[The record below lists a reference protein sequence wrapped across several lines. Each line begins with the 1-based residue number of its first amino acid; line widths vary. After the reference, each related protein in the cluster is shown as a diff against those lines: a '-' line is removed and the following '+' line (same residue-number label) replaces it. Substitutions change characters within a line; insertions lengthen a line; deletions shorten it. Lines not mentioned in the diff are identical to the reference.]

1 MSFFYGKSEP
11 EKIGLNVLPDTG
23 EEIGFV
29 GAIPKAYK
37 AQVRGKNTDTYEYLL
52 SEQMEP
58 ILDTIKER
66 SGEEFINPGSYI
78 GATDTMG
85 HNERARNNT
94 INKIL
99 KHIKKSPDLYPE
111 YQDLSPEIID
121 RRIKDI
127 AKTEIDASEKDRE
140 KLTTAGV
147 IGDFIGGT
155 GGVFV
160 DQNFFELNLL
170 TLGINA
176 PAQTLS
182 RTLFRDAVVG
192 AGTEAILQT
201 GVKEWYDEIGVEYGW
216 ADFVGNV
223 SMAGVGSAVLP
234 QALRYGGKGI
244 KAGVSLTNDQLRK
257 GLTALRD
264 AGYIDKKDADII
276 GDMVD
281 DADILAERPPSFVGD
296 DAAQELKSKIKAAI
310 EASKQPGAEKI
321 PQPEPVVLGEEPQ
334 IVGPT
339 AGPRPDFTVDPKGR
353 AFPDVLKPIRAK
365 EKKPKTLL
373 QFIREEGGI
382 TPNDRNVGD
391 VKQYL
396 DKSVFTVLNKKTGKH
411 LDDIAVAAQEAGYF
425 PSRMDA
431 YNDRITVNDLLDA
444 IAEDVQTKSVFSLYD
459 DVAVA
464 NLEKAQ
470 SLYDEAM
477 AIGINPVGLTDD
489 QFMAALAERRSLQ
502 EIADR
507 IPQGIREG
515 MTEDEMYAEMQIFD
529 PEVHMA
535 RAEKATA
542 DLYAG
547 RLPEVEGNPPID
559 MPAPK
564 VPDVDTTS
572 IDALVDN
579 FKAVSDD
586 IADDDVLYFDNDAGD
601 PIEFSGAQIKQDIAQ
616 DDTMLDRLK
625 GCVIR

>member
-29 GAIPKAYK
+29 EAIPKAYK

-281 DADILAERPPSFVGD
+281 DADILAERPPSFVCD

-529 PEVHMA
+529 PEAHMA

>member
-29 GAIPKAYK
+29 EAIPKAYK

-58 ILDTIKER
+58 ILDIIKER

>member
-11 EKIGLNVLPDTG
+11 DKIGLNVLPDTG
-23 EEIGFV
+23 EEIGFIE
-29 GAIPKAYK
+29 AIPKAYK

-58 ILDTIKER
+58 ILETIKER
-66 SGEEFINPGSYI
+66 SGEEFTNPGRYI

-127 AKTEIDASEKDRE
+127 AKAEIDASEKDRE

-176 PAQTLS
+176 PAQTLA

-201 GVKEWYDEIGVEYGW
+201 GVKEWYDELGVEYGW
-216 ADFVGNV
+216 SDFVGNV

-276 GDMVD
+276 SDMVD
-281 DADILAERPPSFVGD
+281 DADILGERPPSFVGD

-321 PQPEPVVLGEEPQ
+321 PQPEPVILGEEPQ

-353 AFPDVLKPIRAK
+353 ALPDVLKPIRAK

-382 TPNDRNVGD
+382 TPNDRNIGD

-411 LDDIAVAAQEAGYF
+411 LDDLAVAAQEAGYF

-444 IAEDVQTKSVFSLYD
+444 IAEDAQTKSVFSLYD

-477 AIGINPVGLTDD
+477 AIGVNPIGLTDD

-529 PEVHMA
+529 PEAHMA
-535 RAEKATA
+535 RAEKATS

-547 RLPEVEGNPPID
+547 RLPEVEGNPLID

-616 DDTMLDRLK
+616 DDTMLDRLR

>member
-29 GAIPKAYK
+29 EAIPKAYK

-58 ILDTIKER
+58 ILDIIKER
-66 SGEEFINPGSYI
+66 SGEDFINPGSYI

-281 DADILAERPPSFVGD
+281 DADILAERPPSPSAEGD
-296 DAAQELKSKIKAAI
+296 INAAVPSAKPVA
-310 EASKQPGAEKI
+310 EAVAKD
-321 PQPEPVVLGEEPQ
+321 
-334 IVGPT
+334 T
-339 AGPRPDFTVDPKGR
+339 APDLVDPKPIADPVDEITGMPLNPDGTVTLYHATDIESANLIVESQTLKSAAEPSVYMSTAKSGTGYGDTVVAIDIKPDALR
-353 AFPDVLKPIRAK
+353 LDDEFPDGRMDFAVDAPKKEIAVVNARVL
-365 EKKPKTLL
+365 
-373 QFIREEGGI
+373 
-382 TPNDRNVGD
+382 TPAVEA
-391 VKQYL
+391 
-396 DKSVFTVLNKKTGKH
+396 
-411 LDDIAVAAQEAGYF
+411 DIAAAPQ
-425 PSRMDA
+425 PK
-431 YNDRITVNDLLDA
+431 V
-444 IAEDVQTKSVFSLYD
+444 AEDV
-459 DVAVA
+459 
-464 NLEKAQ
+464 
-470 SLYDEAM
+470 
-477 AIGINPVGLTDD
+477 
-489 QFMAALAERRSLQ
+489 
-502 EIADR
+502 
-507 IPQGIREG
+507 
-515 MTEDEMYAEMQIFD
+515 FD
-529 PEVHMA
+529 PEAHMA

>member
-1 MSFFYGKSEP
+1 M
-11 EKIGLNVLPDTG
+11 
-23 EEIGFV
+23 
-29 GAIPKAYK
+29 
-37 AQVRGKNTDTYEYLL
+37 
-52 SEQMEP
+52 
-58 ILDTIKER
+58 
-66 SGEEFINPGSYI
+66 
-78 GATDTMG
+78 
-85 HNERARNNT
+85 
-94 INKIL
+94 
-99 KHIKKSPDLYPE
+99 
-111 YQDLSPEIID
+111 
-121 RRIKDI
+121 
-127 AKTEIDASEKDRE
+127 
-140 KLTTAGV
+140 

-296 DAAQELKSKIKAAI
+296 DASQELKSKIKAAI

-365 EKKPKTLL
+365 EKKPKTIL

-529 PEVHMA
+529 PEAHMA

>member
-23 EEIGFV
+23 EEIGFIE
-29 GAIPKAYK
+29 AIPKAYK

-58 ILDTIKER
+58 ILETIKER
-66 SGEEFINPGSYI
+66 SGEEFTNPGRYI

-127 AKTEIDASEKDRE
+127 AKAEIDASEKDRE

-176 PAQTLS
+176 PAQTLA

-201 GVKEWYDEIGVEYGW
+201 GVKEWYDELGVEYGW
-216 ADFVGNV
+216 SDFVGNV

-276 GDMVD
+276 SDMVD
-281 DADILAERPPSFVGD
+281 DADILGERPPSFVGD

-321 PQPEPVVLGEEPQ
+321 PQPEPVILGEEPQ

-353 AFPDVLKPIRAK
+353 ALPDVLKPIRAK

-382 TPNDRNVGD
+382 TPNDRNIGD

-411 LDDIAVAAQEAGYF
+411 LDDLAVAAQEAGYF

-444 IAEDVQTKSVFSLYD
+444 IAEDAQTKSVFSLYD

-477 AIGINPVGLTDD
+477 AIGVNPIGLTDD

-529 PEVHMA
+529 PEAHMA
-535 RAEKATA
+535 RAEKATS

-547 RLPEVEGNPPID
+547 RLPEVEGNPLID

-616 DDTMLDRLK
+616 DDTMLDRLR

>member
-11 EKIGLNVLPDTG
+11 EKIGINVLPDTG
-23 EEIGFV
+23 DEIGFIE
-29 GAIPKAYK
+29 AIPKAYK

-58 ILDTIKER
+58 ILETIKER
-66 SGEEFINPGSYI
+66 SGEEFTNPGRYI

-127 AKTEIDASEKDRE
+127 AKAEIDASEKDRE

-176 PAQTLS
+176 PAQTLA

-201 GVKEWYDEIGVEYGW
+201 GVKEWYDELGVEYGW
-216 ADFVGNV
+216 SDFVGNV

-276 GDMVD
+276 SDMVD
-281 DADILAERPPSFVGD
+281 DADILGERPPSPNAEGD
-296 DAAQELKSKIKAAI
+296 INAAVPSAKPVA
-310 EASKQPGAEKI
+310 EAVAKD
-321 PQPEPVVLGEEPQ
+321 
-334 IVGPT
+334 T
-339 AGPRPDFTVDPKGR
+339 APDLVDPKPIADPVDEITGMPLNPDGTVTLYHATDIESANLIVESQTLKSAAEPSVYMSTAKSGTGYGDTVVAIDIKPDALR
-353 AFPDVLKPIRAK
+353 LDDEFPDGRMDFAVDAPKKEIAVVNARVL
-365 EKKPKTLL
+365 
-373 QFIREEGGI
+373 
-382 TPNDRNVGD
+382 TPAVEA
-391 VKQYL
+391 
-396 DKSVFTVLNKKTGKH
+396 
-411 LDDIAVAAQEAGYF
+411 DIAAAPQ
-425 PSRMDA
+425 PK
-431 YNDRITVNDLLDA
+431 V
-444 IAEDVQTKSVFSLYD
+444 AEDV
-459 DVAVA
+459 
-464 NLEKAQ
+464 
-470 SLYDEAM
+470 
-477 AIGINPVGLTDD
+477 
-489 QFMAALAERRSLQ
+489 
-502 EIADR
+502 
-507 IPQGIREG
+507 
-515 MTEDEMYAEMQIFD
+515 FD
-529 PEVHMA
+529 PEAHMA
-535 RAEKATA
+535 RAEKATS

-547 RLPEVEGNPPID
+547 RLPEVEGNPLID

-616 DDTMLDRLK
+616 DDTMLDRLR